1 MIYHAGQ
8 NQRIADIEHRN
19 LCCPFQRV
27 RFLVGRRECHQAGN
41 VEGRC
46 EHECQRFSRWDD
58 RRHCSAEQS
67 GIRLRGFCKER
78 SFHERI
84 VPRKDRIQCAEDG
97 LLCKCTADECHERL
111 PAHAEEASDR
121 FDERSYTVEQAVVNI
136 AVPAE

>member
-8 NQRIADIEHRN
+8 NQRIADIEHRD

-58 RRHCSAEQS
+58 RRHCSKEELPDWVNADWQTSLFKNLINYDHVKLDIKIRKCDNKTIREKNIQS
-67 GIRLRGFCKER
+67 
-78 SFHERI
+78 
-84 VPRKDRIQCAEDG
+84 
-97 LLCKCTADECHERL
+97 
-111 PAHAEEASDR
+111 
-121 FDERSYTVEQAVVNI
+121 
-136 AVPAE
+136 